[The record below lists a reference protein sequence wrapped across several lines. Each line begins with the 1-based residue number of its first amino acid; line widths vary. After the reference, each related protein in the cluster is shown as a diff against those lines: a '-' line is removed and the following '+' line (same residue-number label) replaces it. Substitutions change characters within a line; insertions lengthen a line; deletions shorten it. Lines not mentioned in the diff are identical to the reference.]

1 MLSPQADAGTEEP
14 NRRSVSDLVLDGRR
28 WRCGAGTSSHRGPF
42 RQETGL
48 SVLFEGCRQGYSPY
62 ETQVD
67 GLPIWGMSVDG
78 QTRWYRTG
86 TSVNWGRLRQKTG
99 LLVLFGVRRQSYST
113 YEMRAGGLPIWGMLA
128 FESSSKAG
136 TRAKAISY

>member
-42 RQETGL
+42 RQKTGL
-48 SVLFEGCRQGYSPY
+48 SVLCEGCRQGYSPY

-67 GLPIWGMSVDG
+67 GLPIWGMSA
-78 QTRWYRTG
+78 
-86 TSVNWGRLRQKTG
+86 KIG
-99 LLVLFGVRRQSYST
+99 LNCGS
-113 YEMRAGGLPIWGMLA
+113 MM
-128 FESSSKAG
+128 SKG
-136 TRAKAISY
+136 WTRAQRRDIFKLRHGSESCAFVLARSNNAYNRR